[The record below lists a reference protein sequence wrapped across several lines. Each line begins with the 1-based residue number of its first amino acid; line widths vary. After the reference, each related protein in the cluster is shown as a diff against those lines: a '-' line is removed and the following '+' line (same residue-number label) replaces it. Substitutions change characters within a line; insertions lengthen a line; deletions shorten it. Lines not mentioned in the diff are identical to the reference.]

1 MLESGDGYIKAVN
14 IPELDDHY
22 ILTLPH
28 SKGVRSLPSSGSN
41 KLVPIHWQ
49 STTALHHAVIN
60 ASLYH
65 GAGFKVADF
74 LLARHDGKNATAP
87 SDPISAS
94 HTWRTASAHYNL
106 FWRRRFVALA
116 S

>member
-22 ILTLPH
+22 ILTSPH
-28 SKGVRSLPSSGSN
+28 SKGVRSLPSSG
-41 KLVPIHWQ
+41 PISWCHWQ

-74 LLARHDGKNATAP
+74 LLARHDGKNATALRGP
-87 SDPISAS
+87 E
-94 HTWRTASAHYNL
+94 
-106 FWRRRFVALA
+106 RRVHVTPQ
-116 S
+116 